1 MIARFILVLVLLEM
15 ALSQKQPP
23 PPPGAKP
30 ACRGRS
36 CLAIQPAEAEAP
48 ACRGRKCLALPP
60 PPFKWVYCGG
70 SWRQVTPTTC
80 PVAFSDPDFS
90 DHQCVCSPSGS
101 LYQTY
106 PGGSMWLWLSPG
118 FSFCAHMPRCFCPAC
133 N

>member
-15 ALSQKQPP
+15 ALSQRQPP
-23 PPPGAKP
+23 PPPGAVTASK
-30 ACRGRS
+30 
-36 CLAIQPAEAEAP
+36 P

-90 DHQCVCSPSGS
+90 DHRCVCSPNGS

-118 FSFCAHMPRCFCPAC
+118 FSYCAHMPKCFCPAC

>member
-23 PPPGAKP
+23 PPPGAASKP
-30 ACRGRS
+30 
-36 CLAIQPAEAEAP
+36 AEAP
-48 ACRGRKCLALPP
+48 ACRGRKCLAFPP

-70 SWRQVTPTTC
+70 SWRQVNPHNC

-90 DHQCVCSPSGS
+90 DHQCVCSSSGS

-118 FSFCAHMPRCFCPAC
+118 FSYCAHMPKCFCPAC